1 MDASTA
7 HDIIRMK
14 MNKKEREHKGR
25 NRLGFHVYLS
35 RFYFE
40 FYKLP
45 IEQQQ
50 KEIFSSLGIDFHS
63 LHGYNNNGYN
73 EDSSID
79 STDSIFTTPVNHR
92 IVHKAACR
100 VWKMLPVE
108 LKTAWNKRAKKLN
121 KRKLPG
127 KFLVVPFE
135 NGLKEQVLNSLS
147 YEWNDLV
154 GVFRRCLT
162 RNPKIILS
170 TLRYRFGDE
179 TVTIGSQSYRDFRV
193 SYLVELVIF
202 GRYFKSLH
210 NSEIIKRTKKQ
221 IIVHISSKK
230 RMDEL
235 FSKEGLNATEFLM
248 EASDNQQ
255 YDQTCSGKVSIM
267 VGGKLILGYIL
278 TESNNKW
285 KILLRNNKMINIKA
299 LHYNT
304 ERKEYVL
311 PTTGKYIITAYWP
324 IRFLIRL
331 NGKGIRM
338 TLNRLAYQKKTKG
351 EYKIME
357 PHSS

>member
-154 GVFRRCLT
+154 SVFRRCLT
-162 RNPKIILS
+162 CNPKIILS
-170 TLRYRFGDE
+170 TLRYPFGDK
-179 TVTIGSQSYRDFRV
+179 TVTIGSQSYRDFCV
-193 SYLVELVIF
+193 SYLVEIVIF
-202 GRYFKSLH
+202 DRS
-210 NSEIIKRTKKQ
+210 
-221 IIVHISSKK
+221 
-230 RMDEL
+230 
-235 FSKEGLNATEFLM
+235 
-248 EASDNQQ
+248 
-255 YDQTCSGKVSIM
+255 
-267 VGGKLILGYIL
+267 
-278 TESNNKW
+278 
-285 KILLRNNKMINIKA
+285 
-299 LHYNT
+299 
-304 ERKEYVL
+304 
-311 PTTGKYIITAYWP
+311 
-324 IRFLIRL
+324 
-331 NGKGIRM
+331 
-338 TLNRLAYQKKTKG
+338 
-351 EYKIME
+351 
-357 PHSS
+357 